1 MYHIVSKK
9 IDLVEVL
16 LVISLAILTDI
27 VKIFNDLFNA
37 TTINQALNQIHVC

>member
-1 MYHIVSKK
+1 MYHIVSKN

-27 VKIFNDLFNA
+27 VKISNDLFNA